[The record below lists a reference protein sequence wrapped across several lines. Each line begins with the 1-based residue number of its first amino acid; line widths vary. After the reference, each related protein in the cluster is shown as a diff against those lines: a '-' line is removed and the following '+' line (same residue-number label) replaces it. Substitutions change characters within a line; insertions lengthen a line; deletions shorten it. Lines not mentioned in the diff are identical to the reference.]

1 MGLEWFFRDRSVMI
15 HYNFLTNFCGNS
27 KERLDSEKHQK
38 QIVKNKKNAPLFQES
53 VILCHLEDRIIIA
66 AACRCKPGYRRQHT
80 GYDR

>member
-38 QIVKNKKNAPLFQES
+38 KSLKTRKTLPFFRKASFC
-53 VILCHLEDRIIIA
+53 VILKIE
-66 AACRCKPGYRRQHT
+66 
-80 GYDR
+80 